1 MFPRFIGNSL
11 VVLSLLLSLTGCLAR
26 EYVVRPPSPTLLPST
41 PTRLSPV
48 TESSISFPVQVDL
61 TPFLHTAND
70 DSIIPK
76 KFDHWTNSV
85 KHPKNA
91 EYRYYAERDDF
102 AVAPSG
108 SHQAIGTN
116 SGIVGNLS
124 KLDWWKG
131 IEPLSSSLSISTALR
146 YKIGAHPLQCGDG
159 TEWPKRAT
167 LNGNLTVGMTPDY
180 GVSASVAGV
189 SVNAIDPCKIGN
201 ADTDVLQDMKN
212 QLAER
217 VGGGLSKA
225 IARINSVTVRSQVE
239 GVWSTLRNP
248 IQLEPDAWLLLNID
262 KVWHSGF
269 FAEGGQHI
277 NDTIHITAKPVLV
290 FGAEPSSIVGALPQL
305 EAQPASTGFHGAADA
320 QLYGTLP
327 RTLANQLAFT
337 GFRAVADIPMDY
349 ALLSQALAG
358 RLKGKQV
365 AVKGD
370 FINITDAWVF
380 GLGANQ
386 VLLKVAFTG
395 DAIGHLYFIGKPEM
409 NALTQTLQIS
419 GLRLDSASEQLLQK
433 EGPDWL
439 YHSPLREL
447 IMGEA
452 VIGVTPAIERMRDLL
467 TKAMNRP
474 LSPTISTQGIV
485 TAAQGIGVF
494 ADVNTLLVR
503 VMSDGSFNL
512 KVDGKQ

>member
-1 MFPRFIGNSL
+1 
-11 VVLSLLLSLTGCLAR
+11 
-26 EYVVRPPSPTLLPST
+26 
-41 PTRLSPV
+41 
-48 TESSISFPVQVDL
+48 
-61 TPFLHTAND
+61 
-70 DSIIPK
+70 
-76 KFDHWTNSV
+76 
-85 KHPKNA
+85 
-91 EYRYYAERDDF
+91 
-102 AVAPSG
+102 
-108 SHQAIGTN
+108 
-116 SGIVGNLS
+116 
-124 KLDWWKG
+124 
-131 IEPLSSSLSISTALR
+131 
-146 YKIGAHPLQCGDG
+146 
-159 TEWPKRAT
+159 
-167 LNGNLTVGMTPDY
+167 
-180 GVSASVAGV
+180 
-189 SVNAIDPCKIGN
+189 
-201 ADTDVLQDMKN
+201 
-212 QLAER
+212 
-217 VGGGLSKA
+217 
-225 IARINSVTVRSQVE
+225 
-239 GVWSTLRNP
+239 
-248 IQLEPDAWLLLNID
+248 
-262 KVWHSGF
+262 
-269 FAEGGQHI
+269 
-277 NDTIHITAKPVLV
+277 
-290 FGAEPSSIVGALPQL
+290 
-305 EAQPASTGFHGAADA
+305 
-320 QLYGTLP
+320 
-327 RTLANQLAFT
+327 
-337 GFRAVADIPMDY
+337 MDY

-365 AVKGD
+365 TVKGD

-395 DAIGHLYFIGKPEM
+395 DAVGHLYFVGQPEI

-512 KVDGKQ
+512 KVNGKQ